1 MILVNLTTEEA
12 AGKIRAWNLVDFICY
27 APLKHHYFYG
37 PQFILCGIF
46 RRREYTTFGDKCVQ
60 MSLATRKL
68 CACVCLCVCVWMAA
82 MGEGRRTPSTMCK
95 NPSKWLCTRMAI
107 HSLETGEYKLYVSV
121 TSLSVVKRQKVVV
134 RNESR
139 MLSLSVMA
147 SSLVNSNWI
156 HIGIN
161 VALTHIHTHTWKFTH
176 RVLWARDVD
185 GGSAVTCQTLE
196 DRLSLGI
203 EYNLEK

>member
-1 MILVNLTTEEA
+1 MHRWNITIFMGHNLYCVEFFAGANTQHLVISVCKWVWPLENCV
-12 AGKIRAWNLVDFICY
+12 LV
-27 APLKHHYFYG
+27 
-37 PQFILCGIF
+37 
-46 RRREYTTFGDKCVQ
+46 
-60 MSLATRKL
+60 
-68 CACVCLCVCVWMAA
+68 CVCVWMAA

-121 TSLSVVKRQKVVV
+121 TSLSVVKRQKIVV

-139 MLSLSVMA
+139 MFSLSVMA

-161 VALTHIHTHTWKFTH
+161 VALTHTHTHT
-176 RVLWARDVD
+176 
-185 GGSAVTCQTLE
+185 LE
-196 DRLSLGI
+196 NSHTGYYGQEMLMAGQLSLVRH
-203 EYNLEK
+203 

>member
-68 CACVCLCVCVWMAA
+68 CACVCVCVWQQWVKV
-82 MGEGRRTPSTMCK
+82 GERRRPCAKTHPSDYARE
-95 NPSKWLCTRMAI
+95 WLFILLKLGNINCTFR
-107 HSLETGEYKLYVSV
+107 L
-121 TSLSVVKRQKVVV
+121 
-134 RNESR
+134 
-139 MLSLSVMA
+139 
-147 SSLVNSNWI
+147 
-156 HIGIN
+156 
-161 VALTHIHTHTWKFTH
+161 H
-176 RVLWARDVD
+176 RWVLWNDRK
-185 GGSAVTCQTLE
+185 SSCEMRAVCWVWVWWPAHWST
-196 DRLSLGI
+196 RI
-203 EYNLEK
+203 EYTSALMWR